1 MPSLPESRGSS
12 RGWAST
18 CNYSER
24 SRERHLALPFGYQ
37 TIEAMISRPLE
48 FSQESLAGRELKSGA
63 SQRRKWFHTV
73 VIIHQDH
80 LSGKSRLDNTGLVT
94 CRNTFTRTVQT
105 STLTFCLTLNLMSG
119 APRWTGPLL
128 VLPNVANWINLISLP
143 FTITCLFNWPV
154 EDTWE

>member
-94 CRNTFTRTVQT
+94 CRNFHQNCTDKYPHLLLNPKPHVGSSKVDWPLIGSPQCSQLNKPHFFTFHYY
-105 STLTFCLTLNLMSG
+105 L
-119 APRWTGPLL
+119 
-128 VLPNVANWINLISLP
+128 SL
-143 FTITCLFNWPV
+143 
-154 EDTWE
+154 